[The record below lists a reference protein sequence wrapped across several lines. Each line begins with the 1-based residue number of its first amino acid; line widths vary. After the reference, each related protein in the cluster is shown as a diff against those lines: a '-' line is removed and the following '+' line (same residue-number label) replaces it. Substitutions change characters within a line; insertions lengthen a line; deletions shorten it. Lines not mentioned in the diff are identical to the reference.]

1 MVTVIGVLLIIM
13 GIFLV
18 ISVLMQ
24 SSKNHRVSGSIAGG
38 AETFFGKQKGKTL
51 DSLFN
56 KLTTVVTII
65 FVILVLALCFILP
78 TVDEVNHDMMV
89 ENAINYYKTEFGV
102 NITEADLVFDEEGI
116 PALADPSKILPVIES
131 EVEEEAPV
139 VEEETPVAE
148 EEAPATEEEAPA
160 TEEEAPATEEEAPVA
175 EEEAPATE
183 EEAPVAEEEAPVAE
197 EEAPVVEEEAT
208 VEE

>member
-78 TVDEVNHDMMV
+78 TVDEVNHELIV
-89 ENAINYYKTEFGV
+89 ENAINYYKTTFGIDV
-102 NITEADLVFDEEGI
+102 TEADLVFDAEGN
-116 PALADPSKILPVIES
+116 ATLADTSKLLPAIES
-131 EVEEEAPV
+131 EAEEAPVEEEAPAV
-139 VEEETPVAE
+139 
-148 EEAPATEEEAPA
+148 
-160 TEEEAPATEEEAPVA
+160 EEEAPATEEEAPVV
-175 EEEAPATE
+175 E

-197 EEAPVVEEEAT
+197 EEAPAVEEEAT